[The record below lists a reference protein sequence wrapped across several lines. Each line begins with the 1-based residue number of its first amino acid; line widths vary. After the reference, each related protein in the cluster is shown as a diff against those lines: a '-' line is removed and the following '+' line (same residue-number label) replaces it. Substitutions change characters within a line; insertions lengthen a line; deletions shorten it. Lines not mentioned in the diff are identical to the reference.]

1 MPKNWLRHFA
11 SAFISLGSAFGV
23 SRNLMERHPRESV
36 QRHLGNPQMQ
46 KFCGGFVYIFSGDA
60 L

>member
-1 MPKNWLRHFA
+1 
-11 SAFISLGSAFGV
+11 
-23 SRNLMERHPRESV
+23 MERHPRESV